1 MSDLATD
8 KLLVTARLMDL
19 VERLRRMNI
28 KSYRVIEERGDGRG
42 GVIFRISHNMSLWSW
57 GENISI
63 AMRPYNDMQ
72 TVVEVMSM
80 CSMPTQVIDWGR
92 NSRNLQDLMSYLLN
106 GLPATR
112 I

>member
-63 AMRPYNDMQ
+63 TMSPYNDMQ

-80 CSMPTQVIDWGR
+80 CAMPTQVIDWGR
-92 NSRNLQDLMSYLLN
+92 NGRNLQDLMSYLLD

>member
-42 GVIFRISHNMSLWSW
+42 GVIFRIAHNMS
-57 GENISI
+57 
-63 AMRPYNDMQ
+63 
-72 TVVEVMSM
+72 
-80 CSMPTQVIDWGR
+80 
-92 NSRNLQDLMSYLLN
+92 
-106 GLPATR
+106 
-112 I
+112 